1 MARRL
6 PQLESIRAFEVIARL
21 GSFKRASEELN
32 VTASALSHRIADLE
46 ADLGVL
52 LFTRHVRRVVL
63 TLEGERLAAGVRRAL
78 LEIQSTIAS
87 VARNERTRL
96 RVTAI
101 PSHAVRWLAPRL
113 AGFRKKH
120 PETEI
125 DITADLALAD
135 LAQRTVDIALR
146 FGGGHYPTVEAEW
159 LMADTIFPV
168 ASPDY
173 LAANGPVRD
182 PYDVLR
188 MFRILDTTAENDES
202 GANWRHWFAMNK
214 LPLDTIGDGMNLNGA
229 LLALEAAASGLGVAI
244 ARRSLV
250 ENELRTGR
258 LVRLLAT
265 EVPTNWN
272 HYVLIHPSISA
283 WEPARSFINWLK
295 AEAGESAGAG

>member
-1 MARRL
+1 MTKRL

-52 LFTRHVRRVVL
+52 LFTRHVRRVEL

-87 VARNERTRL
+87 VARSERTRL

-113 AGFRKKH
+113 HRFRKKH

-125 DITADLALAD
+125 DINADLAVVD
-135 LAQRTVDIALR
+135 LSQRTVDIALR
-146 FGGGHYPTVEAEW
+146 FGGGHYPAVETEW
-159 LMADTIFPV
+159 LMGDAIFPV
-168 ASPDY
+168 VSPDY

-182 PYDVLR
+182 QHDVLPL
-188 MFRILDTTAENDES
+188 FRILDTTAENDES
-202 GANWRHWFAMNK
+202 GANWRHWFERNN
-214 LPLDTIGDGMNLNGA
+214 LPLDTVGDGMNLNGT
-229 LLALEAAASGLGVAI
+229 LLAVEAAASGLGVAI
-244 ARRSLV
+244 ARKSLV
-250 ENELRTGR
+250 ENDLRTGR
-258 LVRLLAT
+258 LVRLLT
-265 EVPTNWN
+265 TDIPTNWN
-272 HYVLIHPSISA
+272 HYVVIHPSISA

-295 AEAGESAGAG
+295 AEASDN